1 MKKTLLLTFLCI
13 AITSN
18 AQVKVDSTG
27 AFSVGRDAMT
37 NTWVTI
43 GDNNYNQNVAES
55 GMCVYLHGYKA
66 SANNTKKYYGISS
79 IISGNVLGQEP
90 SIGVYGRVGTGPN
103 GKRFGVVGCASNIQ
117 NGVGV
122 YGTAGGYGS
131 SYGETVNTSYA
142 GYFAGPTYVSGTL
155 TATEVITPS
164 DITLK
169 ENITS
174 IMDEEENKGST
185 LGNLMNMN
193 VIKYTYKPKEYQR
206 DSDEYQ
212 LYESEEDA
220 AKAEELAKQ
229 RIREMAEQKHYGL
242 SAQELKEIY
251 PDLVREGQD
260 GILAVNYV
268 ELVPILIRSIQEL
281 KAELDEVKGENN
293 AMKARTA
300 AFEENET
307 TDIGDATSIPVAASL
322 AQNTPNPFSERTT
335 IRFTLP
341 ENARNAF
348 IYIFDMSGKMY
359 KQIPVDSSMQSVSIE
374 GYELRAGMYIYSL
387 VIGGKEIQ
395 TRRMILSK

>member
-1 MKKTLLLTFLCI
+1 MKKTLLLAFLCI

-27 AFSVGRDAMT
+27 ALSVGRDAME
-37 NTWVTI
+37 NTRITI
-43 GDNNYNQNVAES
+43 GDNNYDLSVAES

-66 SANNTKKYYGISS
+66 SANNTKRYYGISS
-79 IISGNVLGQEP
+79 TISGNVLGQKS
-90 SIGVYGRVGTGPN
+90 SIGVFGRVGTGPN
-103 GKRFGVVGCASNIQ
+103 GKRFGVIGYTTSGQ

-122 YGTAGGYGS
+122 YGAAGGYGS
-131 SYGETVNTSYA
+131 SYGETVSASYA

-155 TATEVITPS
+155 TATDIVTPS

-169 ENITS
+169 ENI
-174 IMDEEENKGST
+174 IPIVEEEKTAGST
-185 LGNLMNMN
+185 LDNVMHMN
-193 VIKYTYKPKEYQR
+193 VIKYNYKAKEYQR
-206 DSDEYQ
+206 ESDEFDI
-212 LYESEEDA
+212 YEDKEEA

-242 SAQELKEIY
+242 SAQELQEIY
-251 PDLVREGQD
+251 PDIVRKGED
-260 GILAVNYV
+260 GILGVNYV

-281 KAELDEVKGENN
+281 KAELDEVKSEND
-293 AMKARTA
+293 AFKARSA
-300 AFEENET
+300 AYEDDET
-307 TDIGDATSIPVAASL
+307 TDVSDATSIPAAATL

-341 ENARNAF
+341 ENARNAY

-359 KQIPVDSSMQSVSIE
+359 KQIPVDSSMQSVTIE

-387 VIGGKEIQ
+387 VIGGKEVQ